1 MGNDYKFFLNVCD
14 SMKVERPVQELKFHP
29 TRKWR
34 FDFAWPDKK
43 IALEVEGGVFTNGR
57 HTRGSGFLNDMEKYN
72 NAALLGWRIIRT
84 TPQKIYSFET
94 INTIKQILNNGN

>member
-1 MGNDYKFFLNVCD
+1 MNNNYQFFLNVCD
-14 SMKVERPVQELKFHP
+14 SMKVERPVQEFKFHQ

-57 HTRGSGFLNDMEKYN
+57 HTRASGFLKDMEKYN

-84 TPQKIYSFET
+84 TPQKIYAFET
-94 INTIKQILNNGN
+94 IKMIKTITANG